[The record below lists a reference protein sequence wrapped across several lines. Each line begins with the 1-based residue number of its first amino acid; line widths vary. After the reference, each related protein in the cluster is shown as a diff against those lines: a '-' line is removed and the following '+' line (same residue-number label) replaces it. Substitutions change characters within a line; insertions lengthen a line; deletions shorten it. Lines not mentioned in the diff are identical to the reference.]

1 MPCDISPIATTYPDA
16 MKALL
21 LMFALALPMLA
32 QAEDEGIAKIFQA
45 HGVEG
50 TMVLT
55 ALHGGQTY
63 IHDDARA
70 ARRYPPASTFKIL
83 NTLIAA
89 QEWVVADRD
98 TPFKWDGQEREMPDW
113 NRDQTLASAFKFS
126 CVWCYQEIARKVGAD
141 TYRRYL
147 RQADYGV
154 LAEPFDLT
162 TFWLSDQ
169 LQLSAQE
176 QIAFLKKIVL
186 RQLPFGPH
194 AHQVLQDVMLTE
206 QTDQY
211 RLFAKT
217 GWAARRQPQIGWYV
231 GYVERRGEV
240 WLFATNLDLRSD
252 KDAPL
257 RQAITRAVLAEKGA
271 FR

>member
-1 MPCDISPIATTYPDA
+1 

-21 LMFALALPMLA
+21 LLLALALPTLA

-45 HGVEG
+45 NGVEG

-55 ALHGGQTY
+55 ALHGGQTF
-63 IHDDARA
+63 IHDEARA

-89 QEWVVADRD
+89 QEWVIADRE
-98 TPFKWDGQEREMPDW
+98 TPFKWDGREREISDW
-113 NRDQTLASAFKFS
+113 NRDQTLASAFKVS
-126 CVWCYQEIARKVGAD
+126 CVWCYQDIARKVVPG

-162 TFWLSDQ
+162 TFWLTDQ
-169 LQLSAQE
+169 LQISARE
-176 QIAFLKKIVL
+176 QVAFLKKIVL

-194 AHQVLQDVMLTE
+194 AHQVLQDVMLAE
-206 QTDQY
+206 QTEHY

-231 GYVERRGEV
+231 GYVENRGEV
-240 WLFATNLDLRSD
+240 WLFATNITLRSNQD
-252 KDAPL
+252 LPL
-257 RQAITRAVLAEKGA
+257 RQAITRAVLTEKGVI
-271 FR
+271 R

>member
-1 MPCDISPIATTYPDA
+1 

-21 LMFALALPMLA
+21 LLLALVLPTLA

-55 ALHGGQTY
+55 ALHGGQTF
-63 IHDDARA
+63 IHDEARA

-89 QEWVVADRD
+89 QEWAIADRE
-98 TPFKWDGQEREMPDW
+98 TPFKWDGREREIPDW
-113 NRDQTLASAFKFS
+113 NRDQTLATAFKVS
-126 CVWCYQEIARKVGAD
+126 CVWCYQDIARKIGPA

-162 TFWLSDQ
+162 TFWLTDQ
-169 LQLSAQE
+169 LQISARE
-176 QIAFLKKIVL
+176 QVAFLKKIVL

-194 AHQVLQDVMLTE
+194 AHQVLQDVMLAE
-206 QTDQY
+206 QTEHY

-217 GWAARRQPQIGWYV
+217 GWATRRQPQIGWYV
-231 GYVERRGEV
+231 GYVESRGEV
-240 WLFATNLDLRSD
+240 WLFATNITLRSD
-252 KDAPL
+252 KDLPL
-257 RQAITRAVLAEKGA
+257 RQAITRAALTEKGVI
-271 FR
+271 R

>member
-1 MPCDISPIATTYPDA
+1 

-21 LMFALALPMLA
+21 LLLAVVLPTLA
-32 QAEDEGIAKIFQA
+32 QAEDAAIARIFRAQ
-45 HGVEG
+45 GVEG

-55 ALHGGQTY
+55 ALRGGQTF

-98 TPFKWDGQEREMPDW
+98 TPFKWDGRQREMPDW
-113 NRDQTLASAFKFS
+113 NRDQTLTSAFKVS
-126 CVWCYQEIARKVGAD
+126 CVWCYQDIARKVGAD

-147 RQADYGV
+147 RQVGYGV

-162 TFWLSDQ
+162 TFWLTDQ
-169 LQLSAQE
+169 LQISAQE
-176 QIAFLKKIVL
+176 QVAFLNTVSQ
-186 RQLPFGPH
+186 RQSPFGAH
-194 AHQVLQDVMLTE
+194 AYQVLQDVMLVERTP
-206 QTDQY
+206 QY
-211 RLFAKT
+211 SLYAKT
-217 GWAARRQPQIGWYV
+217 GWAARSQPQIGWYV
-231 GYVERRGEV
+231 GYVERRDET
-240 WLFATNLDLRSD
+240 WLFATNIDLRAD
-252 KDAPL
+252 RDLPL
-257 RQAITRAVLAEKGA
+257 RQAITRAALTEKGA